1 MVSDSDLKQISS
13 ILQQSRTSG
22 VAKSVV
28 LVPSFKSYLDFIILL
43 YIHIIYEVE
52 LPFTFGMAEF
62 QNVAVLTKLLKRFG
76 GFFINYQKLNQ
87 RLPRVLM
94 EEYLTEII
102 RNSSLLGYHLERKR
116 ERSGKISRPLPFI
129 FEQVIETHLRR
140 PDEIDDIVFQPI
152 TINYDK
158 IYEGQQFPF
167 ELLGD
172 ESKRESSL
180 TMMRNLL
187 FVNEGY
193 GKVHVKYCKP
203 ISLREK
209 AQEYIKANQL
219 DPKLLYIQSLD
230 NQPIEVQE

>member
-1 MVSDSDLKQISS
+1 M
-13 ILQQSRTSG
+13 
-22 VAKSVV
+22 V

-52 LPFTFGMAEF
+52 LPFTIGMAEF

-94 EEYLTEII
+94 EEYLAEIA

-140 PDEIDDIVFQPI
+140 PEEIDDIVFQPI

-158 IYEGQQFPF
+158 IYEG
-167 ELLGD
+167 
-172 ESKRESSL
+172 
-180 TMMRNLL
+180 
-187 FVNEGY
+187 
-193 GKVHVKYCKP
+193 
-203 ISLREK
+203 
-209 AQEYIKANQL
+209 
-219 DPKLLYIQSLD
+219 
-230 NQPIEVQE
+230 